1 MRFFLMHFFLLNNEQ
16 KRIVMAQLRNTAKK
30 APGDE
35 KALASRKIPVTPA
48 PQTFLVRLDQ
58 PGRWMT
64 LLISLLLFLV
74 AMGFNLYKIGGP
86 SIWFDEA
93 LSVTRA
99 QQSLPVLF
107 QIVSVTQPNMALY
120 YFMLHFWLSFMSLFG
135 MHATEAVVRFPSAL
149 FAAIDTL
156 ILYFMARRF
165 FGSLVAIFATLFYLL
180 NTLQLTYAQ
189 ETRAYTLQLLF
200 LSLSWY
206 ALCVLFSTDLSSKRA
221 RNWWICFVLSSALAM
236 YSQLFSELVL
246 ATQALAI
253 ALLFI
258 IPNAWRGR
266 IRRQVPQLLISWVC
280 IGVLIAPILYAS
292 RVGSKTGWLPI
303 PGPKDV
309 YELFMTIST
318 HNLLLLGLFILVILL
333 GLLVILL
340 ALLPWG
346 REQLKE
352 TSLLPKDEAGASQ
365 GQKRFMQ
372 LLPLAVFLLCWML
385 CPIVMSYI
393 VSQTA
398 TRLFSPRY
406 LIVIVPAL
414 LLLVAFGLSVLRWRA
429 AQIVLGLCLVL
440 LCLINVPS
448 YYRSAQVEDWRT
460 GTQWLQQNYKTG
472 DGLICYDNSEGCA
485 VGIEYYLQTYP
496 NGNAHFDADSPGYF
510 PWISYDTTNQ
520 LGDYKQ
526 ALNTNAIQ
534 TYAAQHPR
542 LFFGVGRASLNDP
555 SVKPTLQWLNAHY
568 RLLSSESTPTLT
580 IYLFDTTAYAP
591 HLV

>member
-1 MRFFLMHFFLLNNEQ
+1 MTQ
-16 KRIVMAQLRNTAKK
+16 VRNTAQKTPGGGK
-30 APGDE
+30 ASAPSNVSV
-35 KALASRKIPVTPA
+35 ASASPS
-48 PQTFLVRLDQ
+48 FLTRIDQ
-58 PGRWMT
+58 PGRWLT
-64 LLISLLLFLV
+64 FLICLLLFLI
-74 AMGFNLYKIGGP
+74 AMGFNLYKIGAP

-107 QIVSVTQPNMALY
+107 KIVTVTQPNMALY
-120 YFMLHFWLSFMSLFG
+120 YFMLHFWLSFTSLFELT
-135 MHATEAVVRFPSAL
+135 ATETVVRFPSAL

-156 ILYFMARRF
+156 LLYFMARRF
-165 FGSLVAIFATLFYLL
+165 FGSLLAIFAALFYLL

-206 ALCVLFSTDLSSKRA
+206 ALFVLFSSDLSSKRA

-253 ALLFI
+253 VLTFV
-258 IPNAWRGR
+258 IPNAWRAR
-266 IRRQVPQLLISWVC
+266 VRRQVPQLIISWLC
-280 IGVLIAPILYAS
+280 IGVLIAPIVYAS
-292 RVGSKTGWLPI
+292 QVGSKTGWLPI
-303 PGPKDV
+303 PGLRDL
-309 YELFMTIST
+309 YELFMTIGGRDQ
-318 HNLLLLGLFILVILL
+318 LLLGLFALTILL
-333 GLLVILL
+333 GLLAV
-340 ALLPWG
+340 LPQAQK
-346 REQLKE
+346 QLKE
-352 TSLLPKDEAGASQ
+352 LSLLPKDEATANQ
-365 GQKRFMQ
+365 WQKRFVQ
-372 LLPLAVFLLCWML
+372 LLPLAIFLLCWTL
-385 CPIVMSYI
+385 CPVAISYV
-393 VSQTA
+393 VSQST

-406 LIVIVPAL
+406 LVVIIPAL
-414 LLLVAFGLSVLRWRA
+414 ILLVVLGLSALRWRA
-429 AQIVLGLCLVL
+429 VQLVL
-440 LCLINVPS
+440 ALCMVVLCLISVPI

-472 DGLICYDNSEGCA
+472 DGLICYDNSQGCA
-485 VGIEYYLQTYP
+485 VGIEYYLQAYP
-496 NGNAHFDADSPGYF
+496 YGNAHFDANSPGYF

-520 LGDYKQ
+520 LGNYKQ
-526 ALNTNAIQ
+526 ALDTNAIQ

-555 SVKPTLQWLNAHY
+555 SVKPTLQWLNTHY

-580 IYLFDTTAYAP
+580 IYLFDTTAYSP